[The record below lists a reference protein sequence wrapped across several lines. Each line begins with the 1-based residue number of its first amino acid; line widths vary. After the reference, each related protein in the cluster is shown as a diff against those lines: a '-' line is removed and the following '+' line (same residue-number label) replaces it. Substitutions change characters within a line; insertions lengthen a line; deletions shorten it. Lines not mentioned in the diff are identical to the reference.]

1 MKYKQNLGSWGESVA
16 AEYLTGIGYVILE
29 RNVRTQHGEIDIIV
43 MDKNTIVI
51 VEVKTRTSLKFG
63 YPEDAISSQ
72 KKEHLLASAQAYM
85 QSHHELNQDWRVDVI
100 AVEKIADQND
110 PVITHF
116 ENIITDQG

>member
-29 RNVRTQHGEIDIIV
+29 RNVRTPHGEIDLIA
-43 MDKNTIVI
+43 MDETILVF
-51 VEVKTRTSLKFG
+51 VEVKTRTSQEYG
-63 YPEDAISSQ
+63 YPEDAISIR
-72 KKEHLLASAQAYM
+72 KKEHMLASAQAYM

-100 AVEKIADQND
+100 AIEKIADQNS
-110 PVITHF
+110 PAITHF